1 MDIPHY
7 TLVEKKEVPEYHL
20 TGYLFRHDLTGARLF
35 FAIAPGDDNKVFSAT
50 FLSRPDNDC
59 GVPHILEHCM
69 LNGSDKYPVKEPF
82 VELLKGSLNTF
93 LNAMTFPDKT
103 MFPVA
108 SRNDKDFENLMDVY
122 LDAVFHPRLLKDPNI
137 FRQEG
142 WHMELNDEN
151 EPITYKGVVYNEMK
165 GAYSDPETV
174 LADLVEKAMYPDNAY
189 SKDSGGNPEFIPDL
203 TYDEFCAFYR
213 KYYHP
218 SNSYLF
224 FYGDLDMEYY
234 LDKVDKEYLSTF
246 TKVPETLPAHID
258 LQRRFEIPVETY
270 GSYGITEDDDPSRK
284 TYLSYSVMLDPVTTA
299 EDYYAIDMLA
309 EIIGGV
315 EASPL
320 KKALID
326 AGIGQSISVSVD
338 LSRQQPVFEIVAKN
352 AEAFQKDDFVRIIRK
367 TLSDCVQN
375 GYDPDLVE
383 ATVAS
388 SEFTLREQN
397 YGSTPPG
404 LILNIMVMDSWL
416 YGGDPMQNLFYEKAL
431 DHIHKTKG
439 LFEDLTKRL
448 ILENHHVVV
457 CVLKPQAGL
466 TLRTEEKTARKLKE
480 YKDSLT
486 PDQIRQ
492 LVRTTKE
499 FTAWQQKP
507 DRAEDLDKLP
517 LLKRE
522 DLKPASL
529 VKHAF
534 VEQKDGIDISVYE
547 DDTNHVVYFADYFNM
562 DHLPEDLIPYAS
574 LLSLTLGMMDT
585 DRFTYT
591 EVDNEIGKR
600 LGSLSFTVRTVI
612 RKDNTFIPYL
622 VLSSKFL
629 SGKTNIS
636 FDLIK
641 EILFHTH
648 FDDTARL
655 KEVIENELINMQQN
669 LLYSGSS
676 VALSRCRSYFDP
688 AAAYQQK
695 ASGIDYYL
703 FLKDLSANFDQK
715 KEETVDKLKKTL
727 DILARRDNVRI
738 RITAQKD
745 EKDMVEKEALDML
758 KEAPLGPSAYQ
769 SSSVVRVVPEEKDE
783 AFITPGKINFV
794 ARCGRFTKP
803 YDGYMAVMGQILSL
817 DYLWNRVRVQGG
829 AYGASK
835 SISLQGNLGMASY
848 RDPNLAKTLK
858 VYEEAAE
865 WGRTFE
871 CSEREMTK
879 YIIGTMALLDPVRT
893 VQMKG
898 REAHEMLETG
908 RTDEEILTISRQ
920 VMETTPQKVREAS
933 AIIGEAMKEP
943 FICVEGSESAIK
955 ANQGLFKHIVHLF

>member
-50 FLSRPDNDC
+50 FLTRPDNDC

-507 DRAEDLDKLP
+507 DRAEDLVGMADVP
-517 LLKRE
+517 QNVNALLIPAVRMIAGVSAKRDNNVRPGFSRPVFLAVDDAE
-522 DLKPASL
+522 NALSL
-529 VKHAF
+529 QVF
-534 VEQKDGIDISVYE
+534 LQGYREMIVSP
-547 DDTNHVVYFADYFNM
+547 F
-562 DHLPEDLIPYAS
+562 HLPGALRRRAFDDPDGTPFGQESEFRLPQLPFIAS
-574 LLSLTLGMMDT
+574 SPFLSLSCKE
-585 DRFTYT
+585 RRCC
-591 EVDNEIGKR
+591 IG
-600 LGSLSFTVRTVI
+600 I
-612 RKDNTFIPYL
+612 
-622 VLSSKFL
+622 
-629 SGKTNIS
+629 
-636 FDLIK
+636 
-641 EILFHTH
+641 
-648 FDDTARL
+648 
-655 KEVIENELINMQQN
+655 
-669 LLYSGSS
+669 
-676 VALSRCRSYFDP
+676 CR
-688 AAAYQQK
+688 
-695 ASGIDYYL
+695 
-703 FLKDLSANFDQK
+703 
-715 KEETVDKLKKTL
+715 
-727 DILARRDNVRI
+727 
-738 RITAQKD
+738 
-745 EKDMVEKEALDML
+745 
-758 KEAPLGPSAYQ
+758 
-769 SSSVVRVVPEEKDE
+769 
-783 AFITPGKINFV
+783 
-794 ARCGRFTKP
+794 
-803 YDGYMAVMGQILSL
+803 
-817 DYLWNRVRVQGG
+817 NRVRRVING
-829 AYGASK
+829 S
-835 SISLQGNLGMASY
+835 
-848 RDPNLAKTLK
+848 
-858 VYEEAAE
+858 
-865 WGRTFE
+865 
-871 CSEREMTK
+871 
-879 YIIGTMALLDPVRT
+879 ALINVS
-893 VQMKG
+893 
-898 REAHEMLETG
+898 H
-908 RTDEEILTISRQ
+908 
-920 VMETTPQKVREAS
+920 
-933 AIIGEAMKEP
+933 
-943 FICVEGSESAIK
+943 C
-955 ANQGLFKHIVHLF
+955 